1 MINLQKAL
9 LGAPPNSERHRAERF
24 NRDMARR
31 EAGNFYWGF
40 ISLGHHE
47 RMAIYALYNFA
58 RQVDDEADGIATRN
72 EPVENLPERL
82 RHHRERISR
91 AVRGDFGDDPI
102 LRVLA
107 EAIERYGIPES
118 ELQMLVDGVEMD
130 FSHQRYE
137 TFDDLRSYCN
147 LVASV
152 VGRMCVRIF
161 GFSDATALDRADDL
175 GLALQL
181 TNILRDVRE
190 DALDMGRVYL
200 PQEDLRRFNVAES
213 ALFSGEI
220 QPGWDELVAHQ
231 VDRARG
237 YFATGYEVLRY
248 IPRRPGACV
257 QTMAGIYEELL
268 KKIEREPALPL
279 RERAA
284 LSKTEK
290 LRVVVRSWLSS
301 SG

>member
-1 MINLQKAL
+1 MINLQRAL
-9 LGAPPNSERHRAERF
+9 RVIPESDQHRAERF
-24 NRDMARR
+24 NREMAKR

-40 ISLGHHE
+40 ISLGYHE

-58 RQVDDEADGIATRN
+58 RQVDDEADTVGLD
-72 EPVENLPERL
+72 NLPARL
-82 RHHRERISR
+82 LVHRRRIAR
-91 AVRGDFGDDPI
+91 CIRGDYGDDPI

-107 EAIERYGIPES
+107 EAVERYSIPEE

-130 FSHQRYE
+130 FTRSRYK
-137 TFDDLRSYCN
+137 TFDELRTYCT

-161 GFSDATALDRADDL
+161 GFTDPIALQRADDL
-175 GLALQL
+175 GMALQL

-190 DALDMGRVYL
+190 DAVDMKRVYL
-200 PQEDLRRFNVAES
+200 PQEELRRFGIPEAALFNGEMHRGWRDLIDYNVA
-213 ALFSGEI
+213 
-220 QPGWDELVAHQ
+220 
-231 VDRARG
+231 RART
-237 YFATGYEVLRY
+237 YFSTGYEVLNY
-248 IPRRPGACV
+248 IPRRPAACV

-268 KKIEREPALPL
+268 KKIERDPALPL
-279 RERAA
+279 RARAA

-301 SG
+301 A

>member
-1 MINLQKAL
+1 MISLQRAL
-9 LGAPPNSERHRAERF
+9 RGMVVPQSEQHRAERF
-24 NRDMARR
+24 NREMAKR

-40 ISLGHHE
+40 ISLGYHE

-58 RQVDDEADGIATRN
+58 RQVDDEADTVG
-72 EPVENLPERL
+72 VENLPARL
-82 RHHRERISR
+82 AVHRERISR
-91 AVRGDFGDDPI
+91 CFRGEYGDDPI

-107 EAIERYGIPES
+107 EAVERYEIPER

-130 FSHQRYE
+130 FTRSRYASFE
-137 TFDDLRSYCN
+137 ELQAYCM

-161 GFSDATALDRADDL
+161 GFSDPLALDRADDL

-190 DALDMGRVYL
+190 DAVDMHRVYL
-200 PQEDLRRFNVAES
+200 PQDELRRFGIPES
-213 ALFSGEI
+213 ALTSGEI
-220 QPGWDELVAHQ
+220 YPGWQELITECVA
-231 VDRARG
+231 RARI
-237 YFATGYEVLRY
+237 YFASGYEVLRY
-248 IPRRPGACV
+248 IPRRPAACV

-268 KKIEREPALPL
+268 KKIERDPGLPL
-279 RERAA
+279 RARAA

-301 SG
+301 A

>member
-1 MINLQKAL
+1 MTNLPRAL
-9 LGAPPNSERHRAERF
+9 LGKSAPESPQHRAERF
-24 NRDMARR
+24 NRDMAKR

-40 ISLGHHE
+40 ISLGYHE

-58 RQVDDEADGIATRN
+58 RQVDDEADTVGLD
-72 EPVENLPERL
+72 NLPARL
-82 RHHRERISR
+82 AVHRDRISK
-91 AVRGDFGDDPI
+91 AARGDYGDDPI
-102 LRVLA
+102 LRVLS
-107 EAIERYGIPES
+107 EAMERYSIPES

-130 FSHQRYE
+130 FSQSRYA
-137 TFDDLRSYCN
+137 TFDELRAYCT

-161 GFSDATALDRADDL
+161 GFSDPIALQRADDL

-190 DALDMGRVYL
+190 DAVDMKRVYL
-200 PQEDLRRFNVAES
+200 PQDEL
-213 ALFSGEI
+213 ALFGVPEPALFVGEI
-220 QPGWDELVAHQ
+220 APGWNELVAHQ
-231 VDRARG
+231 VARART

-248 IPRRPGACV
+248 IPRRPAACV

-268 KKIEREPALPL
+268 KKIERDPGLPL
-279 RERAA
+279 RARAA

-301 SG
+301 A

>member
-1 MINLQKAL
+1 MINLRAL
-9 LGAPPNSERHRAERF
+9 RVIPESEQHRAERF
-24 NRDMARR
+24 NREMAKR

-40 ISLGHHE
+40 ISLGYHE

-58 RQVDDEADGIATRN
+58 RQVDDEADTVGID
-72 EPVENLPERL
+72 NLPARL
-82 RHHRERISR
+82 AVHRERIAR
-91 AVRGDFGDDPI
+91 CIRGDYGDDPI

-107 EAIERYGIPES
+107 EAVERYAIPAE

-130 FSHQRYE
+130 FTRSRYE
-137 TFDDLRSYCN
+137 TFDELRDYCT

-161 GFSDATALDRADDL
+161 GFTDPVALQRADDL
-175 GLALQL
+175 GMALQL

-190 DALDMGRVYL
+190 DAVDMKRVYL
-200 PQEDLRRFNVAES
+200 PQDELRRFGIPDGALANGEIYPGWRDLIDYNVA
-213 ALFSGEI
+213 
-220 QPGWDELVAHQ
+220 
-231 VDRARG
+231 RART
-237 YFATGYEVLRY
+237 YFATGYEVLSY
-248 IPRRPGACV
+248 IPRRPAACV

-268 KKIEREPALPL
+268 KKIERDPELPL
-279 RERAA
+279 RARAA

-301 SG
+301 A

>member
-1 MINLQKAL
+1 MIGLQRAL
-9 LGAPPNSERHRAERF
+9 RGIAVPETDQHRAERF
-24 NRDMARR
+24 NRDMAKR

-40 ISLGHHE
+40 ISLGYHE

-58 RQVDDEADGIATRN
+58 RQVDDEADTVGIQ
-72 EPVENLPERL
+72 NLPARL
-82 RHHRERISR
+82 AVHRERISR
-91 AVRGDFGDDPI
+91 CVRGDYGDDPI
-102 LRVLA
+102 LRVLS
-107 EAIERYGIPES
+107 EAIERYAIPER

-130 FSHQRYE
+130 FSRSRYA
-137 TFDDLRSYCN
+137 TFEELHAYCN

-161 GFSDATALDRADDL
+161 GFSDPVALARADDL

-190 DALDMGRVYL
+190 DAVEMKRVYL
-200 PQEDLRRFNVAES
+200 PQDELQRFGVPEPALAKGEIYPGWSALIAYNVA
-213 ALFSGEI
+213 
-220 QPGWDELVAHQ
+220 
-231 VDRARG
+231 RARK
-237 YFATGYEVLRY
+237 YFETGYEVLRY
-248 IPRRPGACV
+248 IPRRPAACV

-268 KKIEREPALPL
+268 KKIERDPGLPL
-279 RERAA
+279 HARAA

-301 SG
+301 A

>member
-1 MINLQKAL
+1 MINLQRAWRVMSVPKS
-9 LGAPPNSERHRAERF
+9 PQHEAERF
-24 NRDMARR
+24 NRDMAKR

-40 ISLGHHE
+40 ISLGYHE

-58 RQVDDEADGIATRN
+58 RQVDDEADSGGVA
-72 EPVENLPERL
+72 NLPARL
-82 RHHRERISR
+82 AVHRERITL
-91 AVRGDFGDDPI
+91 AARGEYGDDPI

-107 EAIERYGIPES
+107 EAIERYEIPSS

-130 FSHQRYE
+130 FTRSRYE
-137 TFDDLRSYCN
+137 TFAELRDYCT

-161 GFSDATALDRADDL
+161 GFSDPEALQRADDL

-181 TNILRDVRE
+181 TNIMRDVRE
-190 DALDMGRVYL
+190 DAVDMGRVYL
-200 PQEDLRRFNVAES
+200 PQDELQRFGIPES
-213 ALFSGEI
+213 ALASDEI
-220 QPGWDELVAHQ
+220 LPGWPDLVAHS
-231 VDRARG
+231 VARART
-237 YFATGYEVLRY
+237 YFTSGYEVLRY
-248 IPRRPGACV
+248 IPRRPAACV

-268 KKIEREPALPL
+268 KKIERDPGLPL

-301 SG
+301 A

>member
-1 MINLQKAL
+1 MINIQRAL
-9 LGAPPNSERHRAERF
+9 RGKPPSDAEQHRAERF
-24 NRDMARR
+24 NREMAKR

-40 ISLGHHE
+40 ISLGYHE

-58 RQVDDEADGIATRN
+58 RQVDDEADTVGLD
-72 EPVENLPERL
+72 NLPARL
-82 RHHRERISR
+82 AVHRERIAR
-91 AVRGDFGDDPI
+91 CARGEYGDDPI
-102 LRVLA
+102 LRVLS
-107 EAIERYGIPES
+107 EAMERYAIPAG

-130 FSHQRYE
+130 FSRSRYE
-137 TFDDLRSYCN
+137 TFEELRTYCN

-161 GFSDATALDRADDL
+161 GFTDPIALERADDL

-190 DALDMGRVYL
+190 DAVDMKRVYL
-200 PQEDLRRFNVAES
+200 PQDELRRYGIPESALATGEIHPGWQELVAES
-213 ALFSGEI
+213 VE
-220 QPGWDELVAHQ
+220 
-231 VDRARG
+231 RARR

-257 QTMAGIYEELL
+257 HTMAGIYEELL
-268 KKIEREPALPL
+268 KKIERNPELPL

-301 SG
+301 A

>member
-1 MINLQKAL
+1 MINFQRAL
-9 LGAPPNSERHRAERF
+9 RGIAVPESDRHRAERF
-24 NRDMARR
+24 NREMAKR

-40 ISLGHHE
+40 ISLGYHE

-58 RQVDDEADGIATRN
+58 RQVDDEADTVGLA
-72 EPVENLPERL
+72 NLPARL
-82 RHHRERISR
+82 AVHRERISR
-91 AVRGDFGDDPI
+91 CLRGDYGDDPI

-107 EAIERYGIPES
+107 EAVERYSIPES
-118 ELQMLVDGVEMD
+118 ELQALVDGVEMD
-130 FSHQRYE
+130 FSRSRYE
-137 TFDDLRSYCN
+137 TFEELRDYCT

-161 GFSDATALDRADDL
+161 GFTDPVALDRADDL

-190 DALDMGRVYL
+190 DAVDMQRVYL
-200 PQEDLRRFNVAES
+200 PQEELRRFGIPEAALAE
-213 ALFSGEI
+213 GRI
-220 QPGWDELVAHQ
+220 CPGWQALIEESVA
-231 VDRARG
+231 RARR
-237 YFATGYEVLRY
+237 YFVTGYEVLRY
-248 IPRRPGACV
+248 IPRRPAACV

-268 KKIEREPALPL
+268 KKIERDPALPL
-279 RERAA
+279 RARAA

-301 SG
+301 A

>member
-1 MINLQKAL
+1 MINLQRAL
-9 LGAPPNSERHRAERF
+9 FGIAVPQSARHQAERF
-24 NRDMARR
+24 NRDMAKR

-40 ISLGHHE
+40 ISLGYHE

-58 RQVDDEADGIATRN
+58 RQVDDEADTVGL
-72 EPVENLPERL
+72 ENLPARL
-82 RHHRERISR
+82 AVHRERISR
-91 AVRGDFGDDPI
+91 AARGDYGDDPI

-107 EAIERYGIPES
+107 EAIDRYAIPES

-130 FSHQRYE
+130 FSRSRYE
-137 TFDDLRSYCN
+137 TFEELRAYCT

-161 GFSDATALDRADDL
+161 GFSDPVALDRADDL

-190 DALDMGRVYL
+190 DAVDMKRIYL
-200 PQEDLRRFNVAES
+200 PQDELRRFGIPEPALENGQIYPGWRELVAES
-213 ALFSGEI
+213 
-220 QPGWDELVAHQ
+220 VA
-231 VDRARG
+231 RART
-237 YFATGYEVLRY
+237 YFTSGYEILRY
-248 IPRRPGACV
+248 IPRRPAACV

-268 KKIEREPALPL
+268 KKIERDPGLPL
-279 RERAA
+279 KARAA

-301 SG
+301 A

>member
-1 MINLQKAL
+1 MINLQRAL
-9 LGAPPNSERHRAERF
+9 RMSIPESDRHRAERF
-24 NRDMARR
+24 NREMAKR

-40 ISLGHHE
+40 ISLGYHE

-58 RQVDDEADGIATRN
+58 RQVDDEADTVGI
-72 EPVENLPERL
+72 ENLPARL
-82 RHHRERISR
+82 AVHRERISR
-91 AVRGDFGDDPI
+91 CFRGEFGDDPI
-102 LRVLA
+102 LRVLS
-107 EAIERYGIPES
+107 EAIERYAIPEE

-130 FSHQRYE
+130 FSRSRYA
-137 TFDDLRSYCN
+137 TFEELHAYCT

-161 GFSDATALDRADDL
+161 GFSDPVALDRADDL

-190 DALDMGRVYL
+190 DVVEMKRVYL
-200 PQEDLRRFNVAES
+200 PQDELRRFGIPET
-213 ALFSGEI
+213 ALANGLI
-220 QPGWDELVAHQ
+220 YPGWHELVAHS
-231 VDRARG
+231 VARARN
-237 YFATGYEVLRY
+237 YFTTGYEVLRY
-248 IPRRPGACV
+248 IPRRPAACV

-268 KKIEREPALPL
+268 KKIERDPGLPL
-279 RERAA
+279 RARAA

-301 SG
+301 A

>member
-1 MINLQKAL
+1 MLNLQRAL
-9 LGAPPNSERHRAERF
+9 RGVTPSESEQIRAERF
-24 NRDMARR
+24 NRDMAKR

-40 ISLGHHE
+40 ISLSHHE

-58 RQVDDEADGIATRN
+58 RQVDDEADTVGL
-72 EPVENLPERL
+72 ENLPARL
-82 RHHRERISR
+82 AVHRERISR
-91 AVRGDFGDDPI
+91 AARGDYGEDPI
-102 LRVLA
+102 LRVLS
-107 EAIERYGIPES
+107 EAIDRYSIPER

-130 FSHQRYE
+130 FSRSRY
-137 TFDDLRSYCN
+137 RSFEELKHYCN

-161 GFSDATALDRADDL
+161 GFSDPIALERADDL

-190 DALDMGRVYL
+190 DAVDMGRIYL
-200 PQEDLRRFNVAES
+200 PQDELARFDIPES
-213 ALFSGEI
+213 ALFDGETR
-220 QPGWDELVAHQ
+220 PGWGELIAYSVE
-231 VDRARG
+231 RART

-248 IPRRPGACV
+248 IPRRPAACV

-268 KKIEREPALPL
+268 KKIEREPGLPL
-279 RERAA
+279 RSRAA

-290 LRVVVRSWLSS
+290 LKVVVRSWLSS
-301 SG
+301 A

>member
-1 MINLQKAL
+1 MINIQKAL
-9 LGAPPNSERHRAERF
+9 RGFVPPETDWHRAERF

-40 ISLGHHE
+40 ISLGRHE

-58 RQVDDEADGIATRN
+58 RQVDDEADSGGL
-72 EPVENLPERL
+72 ENLPERL
-82 RHHRERISR
+82 KVHRERIGR
-91 AVRGDFGDDPI
+91 AMRGDCAGDPI
-102 LRVLA
+102 LQVLA
-107 EAIERYGIPES
+107 EAIVRYAIPEA
-118 ELQMLVDGVEMD
+118 ELQMLIDGVEMD
-130 FSHQRYE
+130 FGTARYSS
-137 TFDDLRSYCN
+137 FDDLRTYCN

-161 GFSDATALDRADDL
+161 GFSDPVALDRADDL

-190 DALDMGRVYL
+190 DAVDMGRVYL
-200 PQEDLRRFNVAES
+200 PQDDLARFAIPEES
-213 ALFSGEI
+213 LFNGNLAA
-220 QPGWDELVAHQ
+220 GWNDFIAYQ
-231 VDRARG
+231 VERARI
-237 YFATGYEVLRY
+237 YFASGYEVLQY
-248 IPRRPGACV
+248 IPRRPAACV
-257 QTMAGIYEELL
+257 HTMAGIYEELL
-268 KKIEREPALPL
+268 KKIEREPGLPL

-301 SG
+301 G

>member
-1 MINLQKAL
+1 VINLQRAL
-9 LGAPPNSERHRAERF
+9 RTFAPPQTEQHRAERF
-24 NRDMARR
+24 NADMARR

-40 ISLGHHE
+40 ISLGHDE

-58 RQVDDEADGIATRN
+58 RQIDDEADSVG
-72 EPVENLPERL
+72 VENLPERL
-82 RHHRERISR
+82 HAHRQRIAR
-91 AVRGDFGDDPI
+91 AVAGDTADDPI
-102 LRVLA
+102 LKVLA
-107 EAIERYGIPES
+107 EAIERYDIPER
-118 ELQMLVDGVEMD
+118 ELHMLIDGVEMD
-130 FSHQRYE
+130 YGTSRYAD
-137 TFDDLRSYCN
+137 FDELRVYCN

-161 GFSDATALDRADDL
+161 GFSDPVALERADDL

-190 DALDMGRVYL
+190 DLLDMGRVYL
-200 PQEDLRRFNVAES
+200 PQDELARYGVAES
-213 ALFSGEI
+213 ALAGGRMEA
-220 QPGWDELVAHQ
+220 GWAEFVGAQ
-231 VDRARG
+231 VERARS
-237 YFATGYEVLRY
+237 YFASGYEVLQY

-257 QTMAGIYEELL
+257 HTMAGIYEELL
-268 KKIEREPALPL
+268 KKIERDPALPL

-301 SG
+301 A

>member
-9 LGAPPNSERHRAERF
+9 RGMVPSESDQHKAERF

-40 ISLGHHE
+40 ISLGHDE

-58 RQVDDEADGIATRN
+58 RQVDDEADSGG
-72 EPVENLPERL
+72 VENLPERL
-82 RHHRERISR
+82 KVHRGRIAR
-91 AVRGDFGDDPI
+91 AVRGDYGDDPI

-107 EAIERYGIPES
+107 EAIERYAIPEG

-130 FSHQRYE
+130 FARSRYA
-137 TFDDLRSYCN
+137 TFAELRDYCT

-161 GFSDATALDRADDL
+161 GFGDPVALERADDL

-190 DALDMGRVYL
+190 DAVEMGRVYL
-200 PQEDLRRFNVAES
+200 PHEDLARFGIAES
-213 ALFSGEI
+213 SLATGEVAD
-220 QPGWDELVAHQ
+220 GWQELIAFEIA
-231 VDRARG
+231 RARR
-237 YFATGYEVLRY
+237 YFETGYQVLQY
-248 IPRRPGACV
+248 IPRRPAACV
-257 QTMAGIYEELL
+257 HTMAGIYEELL
-268 KKIEREPALPL
+268 KKIERDPGLPL

-301 SG
+301 A

>member
-1 MINLQKAL
+1 MINLPRAL
-9 LGAPPNSERHRAERF
+9 LGRAQPQSEQHRAERF
-24 NRDMARR
+24 NREMAKR

-40 ISLGHHE
+40 ISLGYHE

-58 RQVDDEADGIATRN
+58 RQVDDEADAVGI
-72 EPVENLPERL
+72 ENLPARL
-82 RHHRERISR
+82 AVHRERIAR
-91 AVRGDFGDDPI
+91 CVRGESGDDPI

-107 EAIERYGIPES
+107 EAVERYDIPES

-130 FSHQRYE
+130 FSRSRYA
-137 TFDDLRSYCN
+137 TFEDLRAYCN

-161 GFSDATALDRADDL
+161 GFDDPVALDRADDL

-190 DALDMGRVYL
+190 DAVEMKRIYL
-200 PQEDLRRFNVAES
+200 PQDELRRFGIPEP
-213 ALFSGEI
+213 ALVDGEI
-220 QPGWDELVAHQ
+220 YPGWYDLVAHHIS
-231 VDRARG
+231 RARH

-248 IPRRPGACV
+248 IPRRPAACV

-268 KKIEREPALPL
+268 KKIERDPGLPL
-279 RERAA
+279 RARAA

-301 SG
+301 A

>member
-1 MINLQKAL
+1 MLNLQRAL
-9 LGAPPNSERHRAERF
+9 RGMAVPQSDRHRAERF
-24 NRDMARR
+24 NREMAKR

-40 ISLGHHE
+40 ISLGYHE

-58 RQVDDEADGIATRN
+58 RQVDDEADAVGLD
-72 EPVENLPERL
+72 NLPARL
-82 RHHRERISR
+82 AAHRQRISR
-91 AVRGDFGDDPI
+91 CIRGEYGEDPI
-102 LRVLA
+102 LRVLS
-107 EAIERYGIPES
+107 EAVQRYSIPER

-130 FSHQRYE
+130 FTQSRYE
-137 TFDDLRSYCN
+137 TFEELRGYCN

-161 GFSDATALDRADDL
+161 GFTDPVALDRADDL

-190 DALDMGRVYL
+190 DAVEMKRIYL
-200 PQEDLRRFNVAES
+200 PQDELRKFGIPEAALAE
-213 ALFSGEI
+213 GEI
-220 QPGWDELVAHQ
+220 YPGWDGLIAESVA
-231 VDRARG
+231 RART
-237 YFATGYEVLRY
+237 YFASGYEVLRY
-248 IPRRPGACV
+248 IPRRPAACV

-268 KKIEREPALPL
+268 KKIERDPGLPL
-279 RERAA
+279 RARAA

-301 SG
+301 A

>member
-1 MINLQKAL
+1 MINLQRAL
-9 LGAPPNSERHRAERF
+9 RTFSPPQTEQHRAERI
-24 NRDMARR
+24 NADMARR

-58 RQVDDEADGIATRN
+58 RQVDDEADSVG
-72 EPVENLPERL
+72 VENLPERL
-82 RHHRERISR
+82 CAHRQRIAR
-91 AVRGDFGDDPI
+91 AVAGDTAGDPI
-102 LRVLA
+102 LQVLA
-107 EAIERYGIPES
+107 EAIERYGIPER
-118 ELQMLVDGVEMD
+118 ELQMLIDGVEMD
-130 FSHQRYE
+130 YGTSRYADFE
-137 TFDDLRSYCN
+137 HLRVYCN

-161 GFSDATALDRADDL
+161 GFDDPVALERADDL

-190 DALDMGRVYL
+190 DLVDMGRVYL
-200 PQEDLRRFNVAES
+200 PQEELARYGVAEG
-213 ALFSGEI
+213 ALAAGRME
-220 QPGWDELVAHQ
+220 PGWAEFVAAQ
-231 VDRARG
+231 VERARR
-237 YFATGYEVLRY
+237 YFASGYEVLQY

-257 QTMAGIYEELL
+257 HTMAGIYEELL
-268 KKIEREPALPL
+268 KKIERDPALPL
-279 RERAA
+279 RKRAA

-301 SG
+301 A

>member
-1 MINLQKAL
+1 MINFQRAL
-9 LGAPPNSERHRAERF
+9 LGRALPKSEQHRAERF
-24 NRDMARR
+24 NRDMAKR

-40 ISLGHHE
+40 ISLGYHE

-58 RQVDDEADGIATRN
+58 RQVDDEADTIG
-72 EPVENLPERL
+72 VENLPARL
-82 RHHRERISR
+82 GVHRERISL
-91 AVRGDFGDDPI
+91 AVRGKYGDDPI
-102 LRVLA
+102 LRVLS
-107 EAIERYGIPES
+107 EAIARYAIPES

-130 FSHQRYE
+130 FTRSRYE
-137 TFDDLRSYCN
+137 TFEELRDYCN

-161 GFSDATALDRADDL
+161 GFTDPIALQRADDL

-190 DALDMGRVYL
+190 DIVDMKRVYL
-200 PQEDLRRFNVAES
+200 PQDELKRFGIPER
-213 ALFSGEI
+213 ALSSGEI
-220 QPGWDELVAHQ
+220 YPGWYDLIAHNVA
-231 VDRARG
+231 RARQ

-248 IPRRPGACV
+248 IPRRPAACV

-268 KKIEREPALPL
+268 KKIERNPGLPL

-290 LRVVVRSWLSS
+290 LKVVVRSWLSS
-301 SG
+301 A

>member
-1 MINLQKAL
+1 MINLQRAL
-9 LGAPPNSERHRAERF
+9 LGKAMPQSDQHRAERF
-24 NRDMARR
+24 NRDMAKR

-40 ISLGHHE
+40 ISLGYHE

-58 RQVDDEADGIATRN
+58 RQVDDEADAVG
-72 EPVENLPERL
+72 VENLPARL
-82 RHHRERISR
+82 AVHRERISR
-91 AVRGDFGDDPI
+91 CVRREYGDDPI
-102 LRVLA
+102 LRVLS
-107 EAIERYGIPES
+107 EAVDRYGIPEA

-130 FSHQRYE
+130 FSRSRYA
-137 TFDDLRSYCN
+137 TFDELRTYCN

-161 GFSDATALDRADDL
+161 GFDDPIALERADDL

-190 DALDMGRVYL
+190 DAVDMKRVYL
-200 PQEDLRRFNVAES
+200 PQDELARFGIPEPALYDGDIYPGWSDLIAHNVA
-213 ALFSGEI
+213 
-220 QPGWDELVAHQ
+220 
-231 VDRARG
+231 RARR
-237 YFATGYEVLRY
+237 YFETGYDVLRY

-257 QTMAGIYEELL
+257 ATMAGIYEELL
-268 KKIEREPALPL
+268 KKIEREPGLPL
-279 RERAA
+279 RARAA

-301 SG
+301 A

>member
-1 MINLQKAL
+1 MINLQRAL
-9 LGAPPNSERHRAERF
+9 FGITIPQSDQHRAERF
-24 NRDMARR
+24 NRDMAKR

-40 ISLGHHE
+40 ISLGYHE

-58 RQVDDEADGIATRN
+58 RQVDDEADTVG
-72 EPVENLPERL
+72 VENLPARL
-82 RHHRERISR
+82 AVHRERIR
-91 AVRGDFGDDPI
+91 RCLRGEYGDDPI

-107 EAIERYGIPES
+107 EAVDRYAIPEE
-118 ELQMLVDGVEMD
+118 ELRMLVDGVEMD
-130 FSHQRYE
+130 FSRSRYA
-137 TFDDLRSYCN
+137 TFEELRTYCI

-161 GFSDATALDRADDL
+161 GFSDPIALQRADDL
-175 GLALQL
+175 GMALQL

-190 DALDMGRVYL
+190 DAVDMQRIYL
-200 PQEDLRRFNVAES
+200 PQDELRRFGIPES
-213 ALFSGEI
+213 ALAHGKI
-220 QPGWDELVAHQ
+220 HPGWPVLVAHN
-231 VDRARG
+231 VARARR

-248 IPRRPGACV
+248 IPRRPAACV

-268 KKIEREPALPL
+268 KKIERDPALPL
-279 RERAA
+279 RARAA

-301 SG
+301 A

>member
-1 MINLQKAL
+1 MINLQRAL
-9 LGAPPNSERHRAERF
+9 LGIAMPQSDQQRAERF
-24 NRDMARR
+24 NRQMAKR

-40 ISLGHHE
+40 ISLSYHE

-58 RQVDDEADGIATRN
+58 RQVDDEADTAG
-72 EPVENLPERL
+72 VENLPARL
-82 RHHRERISR
+82 AVHRDRIAR
-91 AVRGDFGDDPI
+91 CVRGEYGDDPI

-107 EAIERYGIPES
+107 EAIERYAIPES

-130 FSHQRYE
+130 FARSRYE
-137 TFDDLRSYCN
+137 SFAELRAYCN

-161 GFSDATALDRADDL
+161 GFSDPVALERADEL

-190 DALDMGRVYL
+190 DAVDMGRIYL
-200 PQEDLRRFNVAES
+200 PQDELARYGITEA
-213 ALFSGEI
+213 ALFNGEI
-220 QPGWDELVAHQ
+220 LAGWYDLIAHHVA
-231 VDRARG
+231 RARS

-248 IPRRPGACV
+248 IPRRPAACV

-268 KKIEREPALPL
+268 KKIERDPELPL
-279 RERAA
+279 RARAA

-301 SG
+301 A